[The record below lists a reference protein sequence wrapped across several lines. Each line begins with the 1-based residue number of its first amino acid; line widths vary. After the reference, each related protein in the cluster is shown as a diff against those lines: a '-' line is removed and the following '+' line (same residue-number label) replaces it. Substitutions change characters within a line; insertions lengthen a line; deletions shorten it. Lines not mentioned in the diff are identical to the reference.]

1 MEQTL
6 TNVQLATV
14 IELVKPHF
22 IRMNNDEQKVIL
34 NVLGLSKEEIKK
46 IDIENYIIKFES
58 LYTDHIKTIDISNIN
73 ESFKKVN
80 RFLSG
85 KLKTELNQLIK
96 NYE

>member
-14 IELVKPHF
+14 IELVKPDF
-22 IRMNNDEQKVIL
+22 IRMNNDEKKVIL

-46 IDIENYIIKFES
+46 IDIENYNNKFES
-58 LYTDHIKTIDISNIN
+58 LYSNHIKTIDISNIN
-73 ESFKKVN
+73 DSIKKVN

-85 KLKTELNQLIK
+85 KLKTELKKLIK